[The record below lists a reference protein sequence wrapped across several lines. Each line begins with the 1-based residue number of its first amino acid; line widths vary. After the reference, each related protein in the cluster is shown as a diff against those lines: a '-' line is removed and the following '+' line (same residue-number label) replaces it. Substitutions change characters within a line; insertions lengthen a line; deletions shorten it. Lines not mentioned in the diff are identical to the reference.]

1 MVVKREVEE
10 PVTKP
15 PKRVVRRKEPVH
27 EDVQAHLVK
36 RSKFDKFFTFFQFIF
51 FGVIVTGLIYANS
64 ITKTLNDE
72 MRRQQQQEEEYQKK
86 VAEAK
91 KEAEAER
98 RKQENKGIKGTQYED
113 LSKLSYEDRMVVK
126 KIMNLDMYDT
136 PEITEAVNSYVEA
149 VALDKSYVFDG
160 SILSPIDGE
169 KWVQKGAWEISV
181 DSVSYKESRRV
192 LNIGIKIK
200 NEGMENGIELGSS
213 DFTLYSYDTED
224 DFLNVHELISED
236 TPVDSTLGYIPL
248 GTEEEEALVS
258 ESDMGLGSYLNEP
271 EVGVIKG
278 STILNE
284 VIPLGQ
290 EKEGTLVFNMNELT
304 SVLQARN
311 LCLQVRMYDDNKEN
325 QVSKLF
331 FLSRTF
337 NESGDE

>member
-27 EDVQAHLVK
+27 EDVQARLVK

-51 FGVIVTGLIYANS
+51 FGVIVAGLIYANS
-64 ITKTLNDE
+64 ITKTINDE

-91 KEAEAER
+91 REAEAER

-136 PEITEAVNSYVEA
+136 PEINEAIDSYVEA

-169 KWVQKGAWEISV
+169 KWVQKGAWEVSV
-181 DSVSYKESRRV
+181 DWVSYKEPRRV

-248 GTEEEEALVS
+248 GTEEEALATNAS
-258 ESDMGLGSYLNEP
+258 LDSYLNEP
-271 EVGVIKG
+271 EVGIIKG

-284 VIPLGQ
+284 VISLGQ
-290 EKEGTLVFNMNELT
+290 EKEGTLVFNMNEMT

-311 LCLQVRMYDDNKEN
+311 LCLQV
-325 QVSKLF
+325 SI
-331 FLSRTF
+331 
-337 NESGDE
+337 